1 MWITR
6 FPFIPLLGS
15 HVYDDQVR
23 DHDDLARGKGD
34 GDVDAD
40 DDGQVRDEGDV
51 EPLCEQQEAQQQ
63 LPCNPLLISAN
74 ESFAIPLPVA
84 LLISFL
90 VFILCDNS
98 RNPCHPIFISAFF

>member
-1 MWITR
+1 M
-6 FPFIPLLGS
+6 GS

-63 LPCNPLLISAN
+63 LPCNPLLISTLDF
-74 ESFAIPLPVA
+74 FAQFNFISP
-84 LLISFL
+84 SFL
-90 VFILCDNS
+90 ICTNS
-98 RNPCHPIFISAFF
+98 KLPCNPLLLST